1 MRTSPTVLLTV
12 AALFVA
18 AAVPSSA
25 PAGSWSTERAAT
37 EAGTAYDPSVAADA
51 RGRIALGWGR
61 QLGDVRRAEVR
72 RGTLRRF
79 LRGPALVLD
88 STTGNLDSVTVAL
101 SGNASLL
108 AVAWRRRLDAAQ
120 RLFGATVTLNGM
132 VDGATPL
139 TPNGAESAFF
149 PRFVAGGDNALRLIW
164 DRRTS
169 SAGRVL
175 AGTGFGAPFTVPG
188 RGVNSGPAVAVDPD
202 GTTVAVWTDGGRV
215 LTASAPAG
223 GAFGPSVVLSAA
235 GYAREPQAVTTD
247 GGDVVAAWLSSSG
260 EGNAILA
267 AARPRDGEFGATV
280 ALAGHEE
287 RAFAPRLAAT
297 SAGEVLVAYLSTS
310 VNRGF
315 GAGRGVV
322 RLRRL
327 DGRERPAGSRIRLSP
342 SGVRAIEPA
351 IAHDGIGSARAAW
364 TDSAGRRSTV
374 QAKRI
379 APGGITGPVRTLS
392 RAPADSPAAPVLA
405 GASGQAVAAWTRG
418 QDVRYS
424 VYR

>member
-12 AALFVA
+12 AALLVA

-25 PAGSWSTERAAT
+25 PAGSWSAERAAT
-37 EAGTAYDPSVAADA
+37 DAGTAYDPSVAADA
-51 RGRIALGWGR
+51 RGRLALGWGR

-88 STTGNLDSVTVAL
+88 ASTGNLDGVTVAL
-101 SGNASLL
+101 SGNSSLL

-120 RLFGATVTLNGM
+120 RLRGATVTLNGT
-132 VDGATPL
+132 VDGPASL

-149 PRFVAGGDNALRLIW
+149 PRFVGGGAGALRLIW

-169 SAGRVL
+169 SAGRAL

-188 RGVNSGPAVAVDPD
+188 RGVSSAPAVAVDPD
-202 GTTVAVWTDGGRV
+202 GTTVAVWTDAGRV

-223 GAFGPSVVLSAA
+223 GSFGPSVELSAA
-235 GYAREPQAVTTD
+235 GYAREPQAVLTN

-267 AARPRDGEFGATV
+267 AARPRGGDFGATV
-280 ALAGHEE
+280 ALAPHEE
-287 RAFAPRLAAT
+287 RAFAPRLTAT

-310 VNRGF
+310 VTRGF
-315 GAGRGVV
+315 GSARGVV

-327 DGRERPAGSRIRLSP
+327 DASEGPAGSRIRLSP
-342 SGVRAIEPA
+342 AGVRAIEPA
-351 IAHDGIGSARAAW
+351 IAHDGIGSALAAW
-364 TDSAGRRSTV
+364 TDSAGGRSTV

-379 APGGITGPVRTLS
+379 APGGLTGPLRTLS
-392 RAPADSPAAPVLA
+392 RAPADSPSAPALA
-405 GASGQAVAAWTRG
+405 GASGQGVAAWTRG
-418 QDVRYS
+418 EDVRYS

>member
-1 MRTSPTVLLTV
+1 MSA
-12 AALFVA
+12 AALFA
-18 AAVPSSA
+18 AAALPSSA
-25 PAGSWSTERAAT
+25 LAGSWSTERAAT
-37 EAGTAYDPSVAADA
+37 QAGTAYDPSVAADA

-108 AVAWRRRLDAAQ
+108 AVAWRRRQDAAQ
-120 RLFGATVTLNGM
+120 RLFGATLTLNGM

-139 TPNGAESAFF
+139 TPNGPESAYF
-149 PRFVAGGDNALRLIW
+149 PRFVTDGDNALRLIW

-175 AGTGFGAPFTVPG
+175 RGTGFDAPFAVPG
-188 RGVNSGPAVAVDPD
+188 RGVNSGPAIAVDPD

-287 RAFAPRLAAT
+287 RAFSPRLAAT

-315 GAGRGVV
+315 GGGRGVV

-327 DGRERPAGSRIRLSP
+327 DGREQPAGSRIRLSP

-351 IAHDGIGSARAAW
+351 IAHDGIGSAHAAW

-418 QDVRYS
+418 QDVRYG